1 MANPFFWYELMTPDV
16 PAAAEFYADVVGWKT
31 EAFQGGEG
39 YTIVKA
45 GTTDVGGLMGMPP
58 EAAAMGAPPA
68 WMGYVF
74 TPDVDAATDSVAKAG
89 GSIHRPATDI
99 PGVGRFSVV
108 TDPQGAAF
116 MLMAPKGEAPAEKPD
131 PAAPGQVGW
140 RELYAGDWQKAF
152 DFYSAQFGWTKAD
165 AIDMGPMGTY
175 QLFNAG
181 PDQMGGM
188 MTKPAEMPMPF
199 WLFYFNVP
207 SLDAAVAR
215 ATARG
220 AKMLMEPMEVPGG
233 GFVVQ
238 AVDPQGAMFALSA
251 PRR

>member
-1 MANPFFWYELMTPDV
+1 MPNPFFWYELMTADV
-16 PAAAEFYADVVGWKT
+16 PAAAAFYADVVGWNT

-39 YTIVKA
+39 YVVVKA
-45 GTTDVGGLMGMPP
+45 GDAGVGGLMGIPADA
-58 EAAAMGAPPA
+58 EGARPA
-68 WMGYVF
+68 WMGYIYAS
-74 TPDVDAATDSVAKAG
+74 DVDAATEAVARAG
-89 GSIHRPATDI
+89 GTVHRPATDI
-99 PGVGRFSVV
+99 PGVGRFAVV
-108 TDPQGAAF
+108 ADPQGAFF
-116 MLMAPKGEAPAEKPD
+116 MLMAPKGEAPAERPD

-140 RELYAGDWQKAF
+140 RELYAGDWEKAF
-152 DFYSAQFGWTKAD
+152 DFYSTQFGWTKAE
-165 AIDMGPMGTY
+165 AMDMGPMGTY
-175 QLFNAG
+175 QLFSSG

-207 SLDAAVAR
+207 ALDAAIAK

-233 GFVVQ
+233 SFVVQ
-238 AVDPQGAMFALSA
+238 AMDPQGAMFALAA

>member
-16 PAAAEFYADVVGWKT
+16 RAAAEFYADVVGWNT

-39 YTIVKA
+39 YTILKA
-45 GTTDVGGLMGMPP
+45 GAAGVGGMMAIPA
-58 EAAAMGAPPA
+58 EAEGARPA
-68 WMGYVF
+68 WVGYIH
-74 TPDVDAATDSVAKAG
+74 TPEVDAATEAVAGAG
-89 GSIHRPATDI
+89 GAVHRPATDI

-108 TDPQGAAF
+108 ADPQGAYF
-116 MLMAPKGEAPAEKPD
+116 MLMALIGEAPAERPD

-140 RELYAGDWQKAF
+140 RELHASDWEKAF
-152 DFYSAQFGWTKAD
+152 DFYSAQFGWTRAETMD
-165 AIDMGPMGTY
+165 LGPMGTY

-188 MTKPAEMPMPF
+188 MTKPAETPVPF

-207 SLDAAVAR
+207 ALDAAVAK
-215 ATARG
+215 AKTRG
-220 AKMLMEPMEVPGG
+220 AKILMEPMAVPGG
-233 GFVVQ
+233 SFVVQ
-238 AVDPQGAMFALSA
+238 AMDPQGAMFALVA